1 MSTPAERVNE
11 TKKDNAFSREGGV
24 LVTQSANELIAG
36 HENTNLLDLQ
46 ADITLRIATVQDIDC
61 LQYIEKT
68 CFTTDRLSKSRF
80 KFYINAPHA

>member
-24 LVTQSANELIAG
+24 LVTQSAHELIAG

-68 CFTTDRLSKSRF
+68 SNIKNLQKLVT
-80 KFYINAPHA
+80 INKLQLTND